1 MDFVWMQNYEG
12 DNSPWNALITEPG
25 YILSP
30 YKLYTVITNHS
41 FNQII
46 HIVMVYYQL
55 IHVNI

>member
-1 MDFVWMQNYEG
+1 MQNYEG